1 MLYLQHKQRIMIKN
15 FFAIC
20 FIFFSIQVFSQDIDT
35 MKSVARFSSDKEL
48 TSYIN
53 KAKSNGLSLIEVEGL
68 VNAQGASLSELQKL
82 RTLWNAKNDQ
92 LGDGFDKTESSIKSS
107 FGNTEF
113 GEEEEEE
120 EEDSRFGSYFFNNK
134 NISEA
139 PELFIATPINYR
151 LGPGDELMINLYGA
165 SENSYSVQI
174 SRNGTVKFDRI
185 APVYLSG
192 LSIVSA
198 KNRLKNRLSKLYAGL
213 VSNDKLSKVDID
225 VSLKKARSVVVNITG
240 QVEAPGTYTISG
252 FSSVLNALFAAGGP
266 NKIGSYRNIK
276 LLRNGKVNKKIDLY
290 DYFVTGLYPNVYL
303 RDQDVILVEAYGKQ
317 VDLTSGFK
325 INGLFELK
333 ENEVIDDV
341 LKFSGGF
348 SSDSFKE
355 KIFINRINNSSR
367 SVVEF
372 SKEKFSE
379 SELIDG
385 DILTA
390 KTVSDFIANS
400 VSIEGSVY
408 LPGEFDLSTTKNIKQ
423 LIASSQGFLPDAL
436 SKAILFRTNDGIENE
451 IISIDLNNEED
462 LETLLIDQDRLL
474 INSSTDL
481 DFKST
486 IKVEGE
492 VNNPATFDYK
502 KGMTVRDALILA
514 SGFNANANKSDIV
527 LIRNISFE
535 NKNNIKKEFNIN
547 FDENL
552 NPDNNIELLPD
563 DIISVRKTPYLQTS
577 KSYKVEGEI
586 AVPGFYAIKTQNF
599 TVYDAIIE
607 NIEFLKSSSIEGISI
622 FRDSIR
628 IPVYGE
634 KLISKGSES
643 KFNFEL
649 VSGDIINVP
658 FKNKTAY
665 ISGEVQQEGILN
677 IVKPI
682 SAKQA
687 IDNVGGFTEKSSK
700 RTVYVE
706 YQNGLRKVTKN
717 FLFFKY
723 YPRVLPGSK
732 VVVPEK
738 DENKNKTSVGE
749 IVGYT
754 TSLVS
759 IIALINSL

>member
-1 MLYLQHKQRIMIKN
+1 MIKN
-15 FFAIC
+15 LFTFC
-20 FIFFSIQVFSQDIDT
+20 FLFLSFQIFSQNIDQIR
-35 MKSVARFSSDKEL
+35 SVANFSSDAEL
-48 TSYIN
+48 SSYVE
-53 KAKSNGLSLIEVEGL
+53 KAKLKGLSLAEVETL
-68 VNAQGASLSELQKL
+68 ANAQGAKLSEIQLL
-82 RTLWNAKNDQ
+82 RKLWNSKNDK
-92 LGDGFDKTESSIKSS
+92 LVDDINTTESAIKSS
-107 FGNTEF
+107 FGNTKF
-113 GEEEEEE
+113 GEEEKE
-120 EEDSRFGSYFFNNK
+120 EEDLRFGSYFFNNK
-134 NISEA
+134 NISEV
-139 PELFIATPINYR
+139 PELLIATPSNYR
-151 LGPGDELMINLYGA
+151 LGPGDELIINLYGA

-225 VSLKKARSVVVNITG
+225 VSLKRARSVVVNITG

-266 NKIGSYRNIK
+266 NEIGSFRNIK

-303 RDQDVILVEAYGKQ
+303 RDQDVILVEAYSKQ
-317 VDLTSGFK
+317 VDLSNGFK

-333 ENEVIDDV
+333 ENEVINDV

-348 SSDSFKE
+348 SSDSYKE
-355 KIFINRINNSSR
+355 KIFINRIKSSSR

-372 SKEKFSE
+372 SKEKFLE

-390 KTVSDFIANS
+390 KTVSAFIANS
-400 VSIEGSVY
+400 VSIEGAVY
-408 LPGEFDLSTTKNIKQ
+408 LPGVFDLSNTKNIKQ
-423 LIASSQGFLPDAL
+423 LIASSQGLFPGAL
-436 SKAILFRTNDGIENE
+436 TKAILFRTNNGIENE
-451 IISIDLNNEED
+451 IISVDLNNEKD
-462 LETLLIDQDRLL
+462 LETFLIDQDRLL

-481 DFKST
+481 DFKRT

-492 VNNPATFDYK
+492 VNSPKTFDYK

-514 SGFNANANKSDIV
+514 SGFNANANKSGIV

-535 NKNNIKKEFNIN
+535 NKTNIIKEFNIN

-552 NPDNNIELLPD
+552 NSDNNMELLPD
-563 DIISVRKTPYLQTS
+563 DILSIRKTPYLKNS
-577 KSYKVEGEI
+577 KSFEVEGEI
-586 AVPGFYAIKTQNF
+586 AVPGFYSIKTQNF
-599 TVYDAIIE
+599 TVYDAVIE

-622 FRDSIR
+622 LRDSIR
-628 IPVYGE
+628 IPVYGK
-634 KLISKGSES
+634 KLISDGFKS

-658 FKNKTAY
+658 SKNKTAS
-665 ISGEVQQEGILN
+665 IFGEVQQEGILN
-677 IVKPI
+677 IDRPI
-682 SAKQA
+682 SAKLA
-687 IDNVGGFTEKSSK
+687 IDYVGGFTERSLK
-700 RTVYVE
+700 RGVYVE
-706 YQNGLRKVTKN
+706 YQNGLRKVTRN
-717 FLFFKY
+717 FLFFKF
-723 YPRVLPGSK
+723 YPRVFPGSK
-732 VVVPEK
+732 VVVPKK
-738 DENKNKTSVGE
+738 DENNNKTSVGE

>member
-1 MLYLQHKQRIMIKN
+1 MIKN
-15 FFAIC
+15 LFTFC
-20 FIFFSIQVFSQDIDT
+20 FLFLSFQIFSQNIDQIR
-35 MKSVARFSSDKEL
+35 SVANFSSDAEL
-48 TSYIN
+48 SSYVE
-53 KAKSNGLSLIEVEGL
+53 KAKLKGLSLAEVEAL
-68 VNAQGASLSELQKL
+68 ATAQGAKLSEVQLL
-82 RTLWNAKNDQ
+82 RKLWNSKNDK
-92 LGDGFDKTESSIKSS
+92 LFDDINTTESVIKSS
-107 FGNTEF
+107 FGNTKF
-113 GEEEEEE
+113 GEEEEKEK
-120 EEDSRFGSYFFNNK
+120 EEDLRFGSYFFNNK
-134 NISEA
+134 NISEV
-139 PELFIATPINYR
+139 PELLIATPSNYR
-151 LGPGDELMINLYGA
+151 LGPGDELIINLYGA
-165 SENSYSVQI
+165 SENSYSVQV

-192 LSIVSA
+192 LSIISA

-213 VSNDKLSKVDID
+213 GSNDKLSKVDID

-266 NKIGSYRNIK
+266 NEVGSFRNIK
-276 LLRNGKVNKKIDLY
+276 LLRNGKVNKIIDLY

-303 RDQDVILVEAYGKQ
+303 RDQDVILVEAYSKQ
-317 VDLTSGFK
+317 VDLSNGFK

-333 ENEVIDDV
+333 ENEVINDV

-348 SSDSFKE
+348 SSDSYKE
-355 KIFINRINNSSR
+355 KIFINRIKSASR
-367 SVVEF
+367 SVFEF
-372 SKEKFSE
+372 SKEKFLE

-390 KTVSDFIANS
+390 KTVSAFITNS
-400 VSIEGSVY
+400 VSIEGAVY
-408 LPGEFDLSTTKNIKQ
+408 LPGVFDLSNTKNIKQ
-423 LIASSQGFLPDAL
+423 LIASSQGLLPDAL
-436 SKAILFRTNDGIENE
+436 TKAILFRTNDGIENE
-451 IISIDLNNEED
+451 IISINLNNEKD
-462 LETLLIDQDRLL
+462 LETFLIEQDRLL

-492 VNNPATFDYK
+492 VNNPETFEYK
-502 KGMTVRDALILA
+502 KGMTVRDAIISA
-514 SGFNANANKSDIV
+514 SGFNANANKSDII
-527 LIRNISFE
+527 LIRNISSE
-535 NKNNIKKEFNIN
+535 NKNKTNKEFNIN

-552 NPDNNIELLPD
+552 NADNNMELLPD
-563 DIISVRKTPYLQTS
+563 DILSVRKIPYLQTS
-577 KSYKVEGEI
+577 KSFKVEGEI
-586 AVPGFYAIKTQNF
+586 AIPGFYSIKNQNF
-599 TVYDAIIE
+599 TIYDAITE

-628 IPVYGE
+628 IPVFGE
-634 KLISKGSES
+634 KLISEGFSS

-658 FKNKTAY
+658 SKNKTAS

-677 IVKPI
+677 IDRPI
-682 SAKQA
+682 SAKLA
-687 IDNVGGFTEKSSK
+687 IDFVGGFTENSLK
-700 RTVYVE
+700 RGVYVE
-706 YQNGLRKVTKN
+706 YQNGLRKVTRS
-717 FLFFKY
+717 FLFFKF
-723 YPRVLPGSK
+723 YPKVLPGSR

-759 IIALINSL
+759 IVALIKSL

>member
-266 NKIGSYRNIK
+266 NKIGSFRNIK

-303 RDQDVILVEAYGKQ
+303 RDQDVILVEAYSKQ

-348 SSDSFKE
+348 SSDSYKE
-355 KIFINRINNSSR
+355 KIFVNRINSSAR

-390 KTVSDFIANS
+390 KTVSGFIANS
-400 VSIEGSVY
+400 VSIEGSVFI
-408 LPGEFDLSTTKNIKQ
+408 PGVFDLSKVLTVGE
-423 LIASSQGFLPDAL
+423 LINASKGIMPDA
-436 SKAILFRTNDGIENE
+436 SNFSILYRTNKGVENE
-451 IISIDLNNEED
+451 VISINLSDENDLKIK
-462 LETLLIDQDRLL
+462 LFDQDRLVIFSL
-474 INSSTDL
+474 KAYEFTNKISV
-481 DFKST
+481 
-486 IKVEGE
+486 IGE
-492 VNNPATFDYK
+492 VNNPDIFDYK
-502 KGMTVRDALILA
+502 SGMTVRDAIQL
-514 SGFNANANKSDIV
+514 SNSFTDNSDKTNIKI
-527 LIRNISFE
+527 IRNISLQ
-535 NKNNIKKEFNIN
+535 NLNIKTEEFFVN
-547 FDENL
+547 FSDEL
-552 NPDNNIELLPD
+552 NFN
-563 DIISVRKTPYLQTS
+563 
-577 KSYKVEGEI
+577 
-586 AVPGFYAIKTQNF
+586 
-599 TVYDAIIE
+599 
-607 NIEFLKSSSIEGISI
+607 
-622 FRDSIR
+622 
-628 IPVYGE
+628 
-634 KLISKGSES
+634 
-643 KFNFEL
+643 NFEL
-649 VSGDIINVP
+649 FKDDIVVVAKKPFLESTQFYSVKGQASIESSYSISNDNYSVKDAFREKIILKSNSSPIGIYVERNSIKIPIEGKKVSQYFEPQTDLELVNGDIIFIPVND
-658 FKNKTAY
+658 NTIT
-665 ISGEVQQEGILN
+665 ISGSVQQESI
-677 IVKPI
+677 ISYIKSIDFKKAI
-682 SAKQA
+682 SAS
-687 IDNVGGFTEKSSK
+687 GGLLENSDLK
-700 RTVYVE
+700 RAFVE
-706 YQNGLRKVTKN
+706 YQNGQKKSVKS
-717 FLFFKY
+717 FLGIKT
-723 YPRVLPGSK
+723 YPKLLPGSK
-732 VVVPEK
+732 IFVPEK
-738 DENKNKTSVGE
+738 IEERNKTSVGE

-759 IIALINSL
+759 IIALIKSL

>member
-1 MLYLQHKQRIMIKN
+1 MIKN
-15 FFAIC
+15 LFTFC
-20 FIFFSIQVFSQDIDT
+20 FLFLSFQIFSQNIDQI
-35 MKSVARFSSDKEL
+35 KSVANFSSDAEL
-48 TSYIN
+48 FSYVE
-53 KAKSNGLSLIEVEGL
+53 KAKLKGLSLAEVETL
-68 VNAQGASLSELQKL
+68 ATAQGAKLSEIQLL
-82 RTLWNAKNDQ
+82 RKLWNAKNDQ
-92 LGDGFDKTESSIKSS
+92 LGDGFDKTESSVKSS

-120 EEDSRFGSYFFNNK
+120 EEEGLRFGSYFFKNK

-225 VSLKKARSVVVNITG
+225 VSLQKARSVVVNITG

-266 NKIGSYRNIK
+266 NKIGSFRNIK

-303 RDQDVILVEAYGKQ
+303 RDQDVILVEAYSKQ

-355 KIFINRINNSSR
+355 KIFINRINSSSR

-408 LPGEFDLSTTKNIKQ
+408 LPGEFDLSNTKNIKQ
-423 LIASSQGFLPDAL
+423 LIASSQGLLPDAL

-451 IISIDLNNEED
+451 IISIDLNNEKD
-462 LETLLIDQDRLL
+462 LKTFLIDQDRLL
-474 INSSTDL
+474 IKSSIDL

-492 VNNPATFDYK
+492 VNNPETFDYK
-502 KGMTVRDALILA
+502 NGMTVRDALILS
-514 SGFNANANKSDIV
+514 SGFSPFANKSNII
-527 LIRNISFE
+527 LIRNISSE
-535 NKNNIKKEFNIN
+535 NKDDINKEFIIN

-552 NPDNNIELLPD
+552 NPDNNVKLLPD

-577 KSYKVEGEI
+577 KSFKIEGEI
-586 AVPGFYAIKTQNF
+586 AVPGIYSIKNKNF
-599 TVYDAIIE
+599 TVYDAIKE

-628 IPVYGE
+628 IPVYGK
-634 KLISKGSES
+634 KLISQGAKS

-649 VSGDIINVP
+649 FPGDIINVP
-658 FKNKTAY
+658 IKNKTASV
-665 ISGEVQQEGILN
+665 SGEVQQEGILN
-677 IVKPI
+677 IDKPI
-682 SAKQA
+682 SAKLA
-687 IDNVGGFTEKSSK
+687 INNVGGFKEKSFK
-700 RTVYVE
+700 RGVYVE

-732 VVVPEK
+732 VIVPEK
-738 DENKNKTSVGE
+738 EENKNKTSVGE

-759 IIALINSL
+759 IIALIKSL